1 MPGAQPPDRLTWQ
14 GKVGFSVVVGFQT
27 DSRYQTTPVKSLVC
41 YGVGQKVCL
50 GFSIASY
57 RLTWMNFLANPIHF
71 EWSFQR
77 VQRGLTSHWNQRAAQ
92 KKKKKKNGKEYWGRS
107 PATQARSVEQWE
119 HREPNRVII
128 WMFFELRTLWSLEL
142 ILGGLGESSRPQSR
156 FPILGSQ
163 GSPDMCELGSLLLPW
178 VLGRVWQGQSAPGC
192 PSAPSVVATDYRI
205 GSGGRR
211 ARVMFLNA
219 GNAVRDGPSTSLLL
233 SVFTSFLVSSS
244 LSSENS
250 YDGERV

>member
-1 MPGAQPPDRLTWQ
+1 
-14 GKVGFSVVVGFQT
+14 
-27 DSRYQTTPVKSLVC
+27 
-41 YGVGQKVCL
+41 
-50 GFSIASY
+50 
-57 RLTWMNFLANPIHF
+57 MNFLANPIHF

-77 VQRGLTSHWNQRAAQ
+77 VQRGLTSHWNQQAAQ
-92 KKKKKKNGKEYWGRS
+92 KKKKGKEYWGRS
-107 PATQARSVEQWE
+107 PATQARSFEQWE
-119 HREPNRVII
+119 HQGPNRVII
-128 WMFFELRTLWSLEL
+128 WMFSELRTLWSLEL
-142 ILGGLGESSRPQSR
+142 ILGGLGESSRPQRR

-163 GSPDMCELGSLLLPW
+163 GSPDMSELGSLLLPW
-178 VLGRVWQGQSAPGC
+178 VLGCVWQGQPAPGR
-192 PSAPSVVATDYRI
+192 PSAPSVVAADYST
-205 GSGGRR
+205 GSGGQR

>member
-1 MPGAQPPDRLTWQ
+1 
-14 GKVGFSVVVGFQT
+14 
-27 DSRYQTTPVKSLVC
+27 
-41 YGVGQKVCL
+41 
-50 GFSIASY
+50 
-57 RLTWMNFLANPIHF
+57 MNFLANPIHF

-77 VQRGLTSHWNQRAAQ
+77 VQRSLTSHWNQQAAQ
-92 KKKKKKNGKEYWGRS
+92 KKKKGKEYWGRS
-107 PATQARSVEQWE
+107 PATQARSFEQWE
-119 HREPNRVII
+119 HRGPNRVII
-128 WMFFELRTLWSLEL
+128 WMFSELRTLWSLEL
-142 ILGGLGESSRPQSR
+142 ILGGLGESSRPQRR

-163 GSPDMCELGSLLLPW
+163 GSPDMSELGSLLLPW
-178 VLGRVWQGQSAPGC
+178 VLGCVWQGQPAPGR
-192 PSAPSVVATDYRI
+192 PSAPSVVAADYST